1 LSQKDE
7 MVLGEI
13 VTITGPEEGVLG
25 VTYSGPVLLLD
36 VLSMTRH
43 FIIFLIYFLL
53 WSEAKESC
61 IVEV

>member
-1 LSQKDE
+1 

-43 FIIFLIYFLL
+43 SIIFLIYFLL